1 MAWQWKPYQP
11 LRIVRTFWVGL
22 RTAVLTERNVAVR
35 LLLSVIVLS
44 IAFSLSQWFD
54 VALVAVITSHMLV
67 AELFNTAI
75 EEICDYMQPNFDLR
89 IGKIK
94 DIAAAASG
102 IAILMWL
109 GVMVY
114 EVIRIWTLISL

>member
-1 MAWQWKPYQP
+1 MAQQWKPYQP
-11 LRIVRTFWVGL
+11 LRIVRTFWAGL
-22 RTAVLTERNVAVR
+22 RTAVLIERNVAVR
-35 LLLSVIVLS
+35 LLLSIIVLL
-44 IAFSLSQWFD
+44 ITLSLSQWFD

-109 GVMVY
+109 GVIVY